1 MYKQLMYDIRW
12 RSVKRFNSN
21 LLRESNSDIKLQHI
35 LLLNAVGWITNRL
48 TGILLGSL
56 VLLQCIALQFK
67 NDVLFT
73 FSAGRRDCLSSFV
86 ESD

>member
-1 MYKQLMYDIRW
+1 MYDIRW
-12 RSVKRFNSN
+12 RSVKRFHSN
-21 LLRESNSDIKLQHI
+21 LLRESDSDIKLQHI

-73 FSAGRRDCLSSFV
+73 FSAGRRGRLSSFV